1 MPEWLYTLRSWAHG
15 LLYRPR
21 HHLRYG
27 RRQKLVLH
35 TQPTLAAPEPA
46 DPVEPP
52 AAPPETPAES
62 TTVIPTV
69 GDLSWLG
76 PPVTS
81 RGSGWLPDGVVLP
94 DQAPPDAPRTTT
106 TTASVANDPTSWF
119 AEHPATKE
127 ATP

>member
-15 LLYRPR
+15 LRYRPR

-35 TQPTLAAPEPA
+35 TQPTLAAPP
-46 DPVEPP
+46 PPPP
-52 AAPPETPAES
+52 AVLPVPPETPAES

-81 RGSGWLPDGVVLP
+81 RGSGWLPDGVQLP
-94 DQAPPDAPRTTT
+94 DQPTDAPRTTT
-106 TTASVANDPTSWF
+106 TPRPSPNCDESWF